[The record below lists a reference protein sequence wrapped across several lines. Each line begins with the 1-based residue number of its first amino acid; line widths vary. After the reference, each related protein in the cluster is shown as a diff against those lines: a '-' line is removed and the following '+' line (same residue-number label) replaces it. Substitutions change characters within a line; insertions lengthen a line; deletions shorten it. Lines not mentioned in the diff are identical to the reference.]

1 MEWITALKK
10 AIDFMEANLCNDI
23 SADDVAKEVCIS
35 SFYLQKGFAIV
46 TGFSLMEYVRNRR
59 LYNAAQDI
67 LKNEEKI
74 IDIAYKYCYE
84 TPESFTKAFSRF
96 HGITPREV
104 CKNPSSIKTFVPLKI
119 IISIKGGF
127 TMDKLEFTTEV
138 LDEFTVIG
146 FEKEFAFDQGYNLIP
161 KYWDEINKISMPVL
175 FYGKK
180 PETDIEKAICE
191 NGIGQFGVC
200 IDDLGANRFKYMI
213 AGHYKGGPV
222 PEGMKLFTFP
232 KLEWAKFKCFG
243 PLPTALQDLNTKIFR
258 EWLPGNAEYEMS
270 AGFNIEYYTKG
281 ENGPNYESGI
291 WFPIKKK

>member
-119 IISIKGGF
+119 TISIKGGF

-200 IDDLGANRFKYMI
+200 IDDLGENRFKYMI
-213 AGHYKGGPV
+213 AGRYKGCPV
-222 PEGMKLFTFP
+222 P
-232 KLEWAKFKCFG
+232 
-243 PLPTALQDLNTKIFR
+243 
-258 EWLPGNAEYEMS
+258 
-270 AGFNIEYYTKG
+270 
-281 ENGPNYESGI
+281 
-291 WFPIKKK
+291 